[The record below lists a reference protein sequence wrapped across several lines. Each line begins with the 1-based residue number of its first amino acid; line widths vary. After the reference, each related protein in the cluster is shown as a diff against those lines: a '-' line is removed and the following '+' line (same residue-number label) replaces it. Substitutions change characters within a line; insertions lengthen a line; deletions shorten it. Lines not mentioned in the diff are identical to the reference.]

1 MTQQVESSEQEE
13 NSSPLSSLVVTALL
27 HCVFYAPMRTD
38 SQKHCNFPI
47 VTGLYFHLYL
57 PEIPMENVELNFP
70 VSFSTQLAIKFFPL
84 LQSIEMQSQTRHMAG
99 TLKVEHLVHKFSWSQ
114 SLAMNFIISCYRDT
128 ALTQISKELQ
138 HSR

>member
-38 SQKHCNFPI
+38 SQKRNFPI